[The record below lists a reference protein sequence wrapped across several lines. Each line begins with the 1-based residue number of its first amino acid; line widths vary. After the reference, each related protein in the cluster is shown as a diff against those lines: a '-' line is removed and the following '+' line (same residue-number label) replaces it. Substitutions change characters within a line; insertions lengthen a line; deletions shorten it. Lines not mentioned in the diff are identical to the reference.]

1 MNILITGASGFAGA
15 WITKKLIEQGHKVVA
30 AVRDIRYAEKLF
42 PHVKIV
48 ACDFVQD
55 TAIETWLPRLKD
67 IDMVIN
73 CVGIFYHYDS
83 KIMWAIHYD
92 TPKALFTAA
101 TKSNIKQIIHLSAL
115 GVEGYQ
121 SDYAKSKKA
130 IEDYLLTLNIT
141 ALILRPSFI
150 YGPASEGGMA
160 LMRALAAFPVV
171 IPVAGSG
178 LQQFQPIHVEDLA
191 KAVSNLTTD
200 NIKESVILAAVSA
213 KPVTL
218 KEILLTLRD
227 WLQISRGYCLSIP
240 LKLIKIGA
248 KVGDYLPFS
257 TINTP
262 AITMLE
268 QGNTTTLEES
278 KKFIQIAGIKP
289 KDFIE
294 GAYQTPS
301 TNSDRWYAKLF
312 FIKPMLRLSLAFMW
326 LASAIVSAFLFPKAS
341 SYFLLA
347 KVGVNSYWQPTLLY
361 LASLINGIIGISL
374 LFNYKTKLNCLI
386 QIMIM
391 TAYTI
396 IITLKIPYLWLEPFG
411 SIVKNVPVLISII
424 ILYLME

>member
-1 MNILITGASGFAGA
+1 MNILITGASGFAGT
-15 WITKKLIEQGHKVVA
+15 WIAKKLIEQGHEVVA
-30 AVRDIRYAEKLF
+30 AVRDTHYTKKLF
-42 PHVKIV
+42 PHAKII
-48 ACDFVQD
+48 ACDFVRD
-55 TAIETWLPRLKD
+55 TTIEAWLPRLEHID
-67 IDMVIN
+67 IIIN
-73 CVGIFYHYDS
+73 CVGIFYHSNS

-101 TKSNIKQIIHLSAL
+101 TKCNVKRIIQLSAL
-115 GVEGYQ
+115 GVDRYQ

-141 ALILRPSFI
+141 TVILRPSFI

-160 LMRALAAFPVV
+160 LMRALAAFPLI

-178 LQQFQPIHVEDLA
+178 LQQFQPIQVEDLA
-191 KAVSNLTTD
+191 KAVSNIITHDLE
-200 NIKESVILAAVSA
+200 ESIILASVSS

-227 WLQISRGYCLSIP
+227 WLQIGRGYCLSIP

-268 QGNTTTLEES
+268 QGNIATPNES
-278 KKFIQIAGIKP
+278 QRFIQMAGFMP
-289 KDFIE
+289 KDFAE
-294 GAYQTPS
+294 GAYQAPS
-301 TNSDRWYAKLF
+301 TSPDRWYARLF
-312 FIKPMLRLSLAFMW
+312 FIKPLLRLSLAFMW
-326 LASAIVSAFLFPKAS
+326 LASAIVSAFLFPKAG
-341 SYFLLA
+341 SYLLLT
-347 KVGVNSYWQPTLLY
+347 KVGVSTYWQPTLLY
-361 LASLINGIIGISL
+361 LASLINGVIGLSL
-374 LFNYKTKLNCLI
+374 LFNYKTKLNCLL
-386 QIMIM
+386 QIMVM

-396 IITLKIPYLWLEPFG
+396 IITLKIPDLWLEPFG
-411 SIVKNVPVLISII
+411 SIVKNVPVLVSII